1 VTPPLIAFLA
11 PVFLVFEVWQL
22 VASER
27 LLGIKRIETD
37 DDPRDSG
44 QPSSRIAASWSLA
57 LLAYGL
63 WMVIMLFPGF
73 GRAQAIALLVIT
85 ALGYAL
91 RRGAPLKWILVIL
104 TFEGAIRIGMLFS
117 LCGAMWRAIR

>member
-1 VTPPLIAFLA
+1 MTPPLIAFLA
-11 PVFLVFEVWQL
+11 PVFLLFEVWQL

-27 LLGIKRIETD
+27 LLGIRRITADE
-37 DDPRDSG
+37 DPRDSG
-44 QPSSRIAASWSLA
+44 EPSSRVAASWSLA
-57 LLAYGL
+57 LVAYGL
-63 WMVIMLFPGF
+63 WMVLLLLPGF
-73 GRAQAIALLVIT
+73 GRAQAIALIVVT

-117 LCGAMWRAIR
+117 LCGALWRALR